1 MKCKG
6 QKHLFRGL
14 FKEVFNRVLNHKDAN
29 ALCSNNCAL
38 HKGTKSQCE
47 EQYHFVIKSYS
58 FVMLPRESTN
68 IMYSCL
74 NVLVEETNGLELT
87 QLSQS
92 DVVRKILSILLIK
105 KYGHIITV
113 VHQVNLSTT
122 IPTQILEKINAH
134 EMYIHITPHDAYS
147 FNKKK
152 DLAFEANQYK
162 KGKCKIKEDLDSS
175 SEEEGG
181 DIKISLMMK
190 KTTKILKTI
199 NKKDTK
205 LDPKEKRIFT
215 SSKKPI
221 SKMNCYNLVN

>member
-1 MKCKG
+1 M
-6 QKHLFRGL
+6 
-14 FKEVFNRVLNHKDAN
+14 LNHKDAN

-58 FVMLPRESTN
+58 FVILPRESTN

-147 FNKKK
+147 FYKKK
-152 DLAFEANQYK
+152 DLAFEANQDK
-162 KGKCKIKEDLDSS
+162 KGKCKIKEYLDSS

-181 DIKISLMMK
+181 DIKISLIMK

-221 SKMNCYNLVN
+221 SKMNCYNLVNLII

>member
-1 MKCKG
+1 
-6 QKHLFRGL
+6 
-14 FKEVFNRVLNHKDAN
+14 
-29 ALCSNNCAL
+29 
-38 HKGTKSQCE
+38 
-47 EQYHFVIKSYS
+47 VIKSYS

-74 NVLVEETNGLELT
+74 NVLVEEINVLELT

-92 DVVRKILSILLIK
+92 DVVRKFLSILLIK

-122 IPTQILEKINAH
+122 IPTQISEKINAH
-134 EMYIHITPHDAYS
+134 EMYMHITPHDAYS

-181 DIKISLMMK
+181 DIKISLIMK

-221 SKMNCYNLVN
+221 SKMNCYNLVNLII